1 MPRQPLRPP
10 GDGEAQVLGSGADL
24 KCWHLQGQAYPRCH
38 FFSTFF
44 ANKLYKDTGYN
55 YDQVRFFE

>member
-10 GDGEAQVLGSGADL
+10 GVKLNCLEAGLISNVG
-24 KCWHLQGQAYPRCH
+24 HLQDQAHPRCH